1 MNGNR
6 RNYSLSLW
14 DHNDNFIC
22 LLKSSNSDFDG
33 QSYEENLTRNINGEE
48 TLTLSLP
55 MYIFN
60 KDSQTFEE
68 NIRWTKIRN
77 ENKIRYVEYSSIL
90 NIPTD
95 TKEFVLK
102 TFEES
107 RNGEEKIARCTCES
121 LAVYELGKVGWG
133 ISFNE
138 DYISKYELGFKEK
151 NGKKISNC
159 PNLLTLDY
167 WLDKIFYW
175 ETNLGRVSTTEEC
188 TKMLQ
193 GLQLRNED
201 GEPIA
206 DSYTVDPDGNNEF
219 NIIGEP
225 TCDTDDEMEQS
236 GLMNLTGWHWTV
248 SALTKDD
255 PSNVST
261 TTVLYEDPSINR
273 YIEITPNNFVA
284 QSYQSMTDGV
294 ISLRRHPIEE
304 KDYGTY
310 KYVTQVKKHLINV
323 ERSNIFSII
332 QDLCEAFEVWAIF
345 NYTYDNSG
353 KIIDR
358 EILFKTEAI
367 NEDIKFDFAYGKN
380 LETCS
385 RNINSNELVT
395 KLIIPDTEST
405 LNDGQLLSIRQAAGN
420 PTGENYLYNFDYFYD
435 IGSLSRLTN
444 DELNGNGKDDGKG
457 SSEYKINLYSG
468 KLKNINN
475 KISNLQSYLVP
486 LYNRKIEL
494 EGNLAIKEGEITGY
508 MDNIQSL
515 QNKVDAIPPEQTII
529 RSWSDDVN
537 VYNHV
542 GDTRTFSQTTY
553 PETSIQCKYLDFH
566 REDVICD
573 KDIIVTP
580 YSINKDGEVIESKTT
595 SSFSSFIP
603 RAFVYGEWYSTSTT
617 KPLGE
622 DSTNFISFTSGASTT
637 INEGTSKEIT
647 VAFTT
652 VAYNYSDLG
661 DGQFIKGIYFNFESD
676 MSGPISNYARVRYKY
691 FPLAYYYLLMKD
703 YWNKINQTQEQKKE
717 IEKDLQEINNRIVT
731 QELKLNV
738 LLNDKKR
745 LILQFEKDFKPYIR
759 EGYWDT
765 SNYQAQIDTESL
777 DTRKTTSIYEGF
789 ISVNTPLNQLKLN
802 DSLHTYSYYFD
813 LGKASDIDIDS
824 ITMSTWGRED
834 SVSTMIP
841 RYRGNDFELYRG
853 GTVDDGDRL
862 IVAISPSLIDYYVLN
877 GYKTED
883 YKSKITY
890 NTSTSVEITTT
901 TSWTTVTDKVRVVD
915 SYIYLSN
922 DNLITNELTVYGY
935 ENDESSST
943 RLEMFEDFTYD
954 FDYAGYD
961 KDGNRVPLNEQQSY
975 STDIYYDYFTKITL
989 KLTNL
994 NNRILDNATS
1004 TDTAPHYVVNY
1015 TKETTLDYL
1024 MNDATATSKKYAK
1037 PQITYNIGVVD
1048 LSSLNGYENYK
1059 PVLGQK
1065 VPIWDIEM
1073 GFKGIEGFITS
1084 ISKSLENPENTQ
1096 IEIATYKTKFED
1108 IFQKLTATMTD
1119 VRYNE
1124 NSIYKAA
1131 ESFNTD
1137 GTIKT
1142 QVFRK
1147 ALEDNLDRIN
1157 FGVNNDITINE
1168 RDGILLSDRENG
1180 RVVKLIGNGIFL
1192 SEDGTNWK
1200 TGITGEGINS
1210 SALTVGDIDTRKIS
1224 IWNSSE
1230 DQTRFIWDD
1239 EGLKA
1244 YGDKFGEDESSVST
1258 STQNLIDYHKFV
1270 LFNQHGLKFEDNE
1283 RSALSLGWDGLKIS
1297 AQNGALNLDA
1307 DRGLVLQE
1315 YNGVGT
1321 GSATTRLEL
1330 GKLDSNLYGLRLH
1343 DPNGIVTFQNDSGGD
1358 LWLQRHI
1365 RVGGSMNTNNS
1376 VKGANAGIYGGSKN
1390 NTPIEMQMGIR
1401 RNDKGKVIWD
1411 SAPIRF
1417 WAGPQ
1422 SKDSY
1427 TTNIHVTQNEITSAT
1442 NGENFNT
1449 LADNS
1454 SPSLAKFKVSENG
1467 DILAS
1472 GIDVGGWIGQGD
1484 KLHSHNNEAIL
1495 RSNGYSNI
1503 IPVFAIGA
1511 TTNDPDIE
1519 SGTNY
1524 NFKVFRDGRIDIGN
1538 GQFTA
1543 SSTGAVV
1550 AKNITISS
1558 SNSAITG
1565 GTVGGLTIQ
1574 SNGLE
1579 ITENVNGID
1588 YKTALYAYAG
1598 TTEKVL
1604 QMGVSSKPNFYVT
1617 GKGSVVANDITITGD
1632 EDSTNNNVIYIGK
1645 GKFTVTKNG
1654 ILTASSADISGDITA
1669 TGGRIGDDGT
1679 GTKGFT
1685 IGENKIYY
1693 GKKETIDN
1701 NNDGIYLGS
1710 DGIALGKTNVF
1721 KVTNKGAVTMSNV
1734 TITGTGSSNNLI
1746 DATNFKVTQ
1755 NGNVTA
1761 NNITFNGTITAK
1773 YSGNDYTGIN
1783 TNIATVTLDGKDY
1796 NYRVVKGLIVG
1807 RFI

>member
-90 NIPTD
+90 NIPTN

-175 ETNLGRVSTTEEC
+175 ETNLGRVSTPEEC

-201 GEPIA
+201 GNPIA
-206 DSYTVDPDGNNEF
+206 DSCTVDSKGNNEF
-219 NIIGEP
+219 NIIDEP
-225 TCDTDDEMEQS
+225 KCDSDNEMEQS

-261 TTVLYEDPSINR
+261 TTVLYEDPSVNR

-284 QSYQSMTDGV
+284 QSYQSTADGV

-494 EGNLAIKEGEITGY
+494 EGNLAIKKGEITGY

-553 PETSIQCKYLDFH
+553 PNTSIQCKYLDFH

-580 YSINKDGEVIESKTT
+580 YSVDKNGEVIESKTT

-637 INEGTSKEIT
+637 INNEDPNKKIT
-647 VAFTT
+647 VSFTT
-652 VAYNYSDLG
+652 VEYNYSDLG
-661 DGQFIKGIYFNFESD
+661 DNQFIKGIYFNFESGK
-676 MSGPISNYARVRYKY
+676 SGPISNYARVRYKY

-703 YWNKINQTQEQKKE
+703 YWNKINQTKEQKKE
-717 IEKDLQEINNRIVT
+717 IEKDLQEINNRIIT

-824 ITMSTWGRED
+824 ITMKTWGRQD

-862 IVAISPSLIDYYVLN
+862 IVAISPSLIDYYILN
-877 GYKTED
+877 KYEAED

-890 NTSTSVEITTT
+890 NTNTSTKTESTTT
-901 TSWTTVTDKVRVVD
+901 ISWTTVTDNVRVVD

-943 RLEMFEDFTYD
+943 TLKMFEDFTYD

-961 KDGNRVPLNEQQSY
+961 EHGNRVPLNEQQSY

-994 NNRILDNATS
+994 NNRILDNAIS
-1004 TDTAPHYVVNY
+1004 TETVPHYVVNY

-1084 ISKSLENPENTQ
+1084 ISKNLENPENTQ

-1200 TGITGEGINS
+1200 TGITGKGINS
-1210 SALTVGDIDTRKIS
+1210 SVLTSGEIDTKEIL
-1224 IWNSSE
+1224 IYNSSE
-1230 DQTRFIWDD
+1230 DQIRFRWNN

-1270 LFNQHGLKFEDNE
+1270 LFNQHGLKFEDNK

-1307 DRGLVLQE
+1307 NRGLVLQE

-1365 RVGGSMNTNNS
+1365 RVGGSMSTDNS
-1376 VKGANAGIYGGSKN
+1376 VEGANAGIYGGSKN

-1401 RNDKGKVIWD
+1401 RNDKGEVIWD

-1422 SKDSY
+1422 SKNSY
-1427 TTNIHVTQNEITSAT
+1427 TTNIHVTQNEIISAT
-1442 NGENFNT
+1442 NGKNFNT

-1511 TTNDPDIE
+1511 TTSDPDIE

-1524 NFKVFRDGRIDIGN
+1524 NFKVFQDGRIDIGN

-1565 GTVGGLTIQ
+1565 GTVGGLIIQ
-1574 SNGLE
+1574 NNGLE
-1579 ITENVNGID
+1579 ITSTTNNAT

-1598 TTEKVL
+1598 TTTKVL
-1604 QMGVSSKPNFYVT
+1604 QMGLSSNEPDFYVT
-1617 GKGSVVANDITITGD
+1617 GQGALYAYSATI
-1632 EDSTNNNVIYIGK
+1632 K
-1645 GKFTVTKNG
+1645 
-1654 ILTASSADISGDITA
+1654 GDITA
-1669 TGGRIGDDGT
+1669 ESGTIGNFIIGDALHTKNKNSITSDIEGVYINGNKGISVGKGDPKDGGS
-1679 GTKGFT
+1679 GTILYKNGKIVT
-1685 IGENKIYY
+1685 NNIDIQGGNIKIG
-1693 GKKETIDN
+1693 N
-1701 NNDGIYLGS
+1701 NFEV
-1710 DGIALGKTNVF
+1710 TNAG
-1721 KVTNKGAVTMSNV
+1721 KVTIKSGSININNK
-1734 TITGTGSSNNLI
+1734 
-1746 DATNFKVTQ
+1746 NFYVKD
-1755 NGNVTA
+1755 NGDVS
-1761 NNITFNGTITAK
+1761 FKGTITAYDTSDK
-1773 YSGNDYTGIN
+1773 KDYTAIN
-1783 TNIATVTLDGKDY
+1783 STKFTIQNTGTQYTTFK
-1796 NYRVVKGLIVG
+1796 VVRGLIVG
-1807 RFI
+1807 VDR

>member
-33 QSYEENLTRNINGEE
+33 QSYEENLSRNINGEE
-48 TLTLSLP
+48 VLTLSLP

-77 ENKIRYVEYSSIL
+77 ENKIRYVKYSSIL
-90 NIPTD
+90 NIPTS

-138 DYISKYELGFKEK
+138 NYISKHEID
-151 NGKKISNC
+151 NNDS
-159 PNLLTLDY
+159 NLLTLDY

-175 ETNLGRVSTTEEC
+175 ETNLGRVSTPEEC

-201 GEPIA
+201 GYPIA
-206 DSYTVDPDGNNEF
+206 NSYTVDSDGNNKF
-219 NIIGEP
+219 DIIEEP
-225 TCDTDDEMEQS
+225 SCTTLQDMYDS
-236 GLMNLTGWHWTV
+236 GLVNTTGWHWTV

-255 PSNVST
+255 PSNIST
-261 TTVLYEDPSINR
+261 TTVLYEDPSISR
-273 YIEITPNNFVA
+273 YIEITPNNFIA
-284 QSYQSMTDGV
+284 QSYQSTLDGT

-304 KDYGTY
+304 EDYGKY
-310 KYVTQVKKHLINV
+310 KYITQVKKHLMNV

-332 QDLCEAFEVWAIF
+332 QDLCEAFEVWALF

-358 EILFKTEAI
+358 EIVFKTEAI

-435 IGSLSRLTN
+435 IGSLTRLTK
-444 DELNGNGKDDGKG
+444 DELEGKG
-457 SSEYKINLYSG
+457 DENENPSDEYKINLYSG

-475 KISNLQSYLVP
+475 KISNLQAYLVP

-494 EGNLAIKEGEITGY
+494 EGNLVVKEGEITGY

-515 QNKVDAIPPEQTII
+515 QNKVDAIPPEQTVIK
-529 RSWSDDVN
+529 SWSDDPT

-553 PETSIQCKYLDFH
+553 PGTNTEYLYLDFH
-566 REDVICD
+566 REDIICD
-573 KDIIVTP
+573 KNIVVTP
-580 YSINKDGEVIESKTT
+580 YSINSDGEVIESETT
-595 SSFSSFIP
+595 SSFTSFIP
-603 RAFVYGEWYSTSTT
+603 RAFVYGEWHSNSTSLPLEEDDENFVLFKLSSTST
-617 KPLGE
+617 KGVRF
-622 DSTNFISFTSGASTT
+622 NNI
-637 INEGTSKEIT
+637 K
-647 VAFTT
+647 
-652 VAYNYSDLG
+652 YNYSDLG
-661 DGQFIKGIYFNFESD
+661 NEQFIKGIYFNFAPGEK
-676 MSGPISNYARVRYKY
+676 GTLSNYARIRYKY

-703 YWNKINQTQEQKKE
+703 YWDKIQQTQEQEESIKN
-717 IEKDLQEINNRIVT
+717 DLQEINNRIVT

-765 SNYQAQIDTESL
+765 SDYQAQIDTEIL
-777 DTRKTTSIYEGF
+777 DTLSNNSIYEGYT
-789 ISVNTPLNQLKLN
+789 SVTTPLNQLKLN
-802 DSLHTYSYYFD
+802 DSLHTYSYYFI
-813 LGKASDIDIDS
+813 LGTASAIDINS
-824 ITMSTWGRED
+824 ISMKSMGMNNTM
-834 SVSTMIP
+834 VP

-853 GTVDDGDRL
+853 GVENDNTQL
-862 IVAISPSLIDYYVLN
+862 IVAISPSLIDYYNLHN
-877 GYKTED
+877 YSMD
-883 YKSKITY
+883 LYKSIVTY
-890 NTSTSVEITTT
+890 KENNSTTT
-901 TSWTTVTDKVRVVD
+901 KTINWSTVEDNLNIVD
-915 SYIYLSN
+915 SYIYLTN
-922 DNLITNELTVYGY
+922 DNIITNELSIIGYKDISTTVQ
-935 ENDESSST
+935 
-943 RLEMFEDFTYD
+943 LEMFEDFIYD

-961 KDGNRVPLNEQQSY
+961 NSGNRIPLNEQQSY

-989 KLTNL
+989 KLTNV
-994 NNRILDNATS
+994 NNAILDYAASINTK
-1004 TDTAPHYVVNY
+1004 PHYIVNC

-1037 PQITYNIGVVD
+1037 PQITYSIGVVD

-1059 PVLGQK
+1059 PILGQK
-1065 VPIWDIEM
+1065 VPIWDNEM
-1073 GFKGIEGFITS
+1073 GFKGLEGFITS
-1084 ISKSLENPENTQ
+1084 ISKNLENPENTQ

-1131 ESFNTD
+1131 NSFNTD

-1147 ALEDNLDRIN
+1147 SLEENLDRVN

-1168 RDGILLSDRENG
+1168 RDGILLSDRDNG
-1180 RVVKLIGNGIFL
+1180 RAVKLIGNGIFL
-1192 SEDGTNWK
+1192 SEDGINWK

-1210 SALTVGDIDTRKIS
+1210 SALVAGDIDTRNIS
-1224 IWNSSE
+1224 IWNSTE
-1230 DQTRFIWDD
+1230 DQIRFVWND
-1239 EGLKA
+1239 EGLIA
-1244 YGDKFGEDESSVST
+1244 YGDKFGETESSVST
-1258 STQNLIDYHKFV
+1258 STQNLIDYNKFV
-1270 LFNQHGLKFEDNE
+1270 KFNQHGLKFDDNG
-1283 RSALSLGWDGLKIS
+1283 RSALSLGWNGLKIS
-1297 AQNGALNLDA
+1297 TQNNSLNLDA
-1307 DRGLVLQE
+1307 DKGLILQQWSGE
-1315 YNGVGT
+1315 GT
-1321 GSATTRLEL
+1321 ATTRLEL

-1343 DPNGIVTFQNDSGGD
+1343 DPNGIVTFQNDSQGD

-1365 RVGGSMNTNNS
+1365 RVGGSMTSGNTVTN
-1376 VKGANAGIYGGSKN
+1376 ANAGIYGYE
-1390 NTPIEMQMGIR
+1390 TEVPIEMQMGIR
-1401 RNDKGKVIWD
+1401 RNNNGEIIWD
-1411 SAPIRF
+1411 STPIRF

-1422 SKDSY
+1422 SKDNY
-1427 TTNIHVTQNEITSAT
+1427 LDNIHVSAVDIESASSEYY
-1442 NGENFNT
+1442 ENFTGLTN
-1449 LADNS
+1449 NS
-1454 SPSLAKFKVSENG
+1454 SPSLAKFKVSANG

-1503 IPVFAIGA
+1503 LPVFAIGTA
-1511 TTNDPDIE
+1511 TNNPDIE

-1524 NFKVFRDGRIDIGN
+1524 NFKVYQDGSIDIGN

-1550 AKNITISS
+1550 AKNITILGGNTSTS
-1558 SNSAITG
+1558 ITSG
-1565 GTVGGLTIQ
+1565 SIGGLTINN
-1574 SNGLE
+1574 SGLE
-1579 ITENVNGID
+1579 IVQNG
-1588 YKTALYAYAG
+1588 YKTALYAVAG
-1598 TTEKVL
+1598 NTNNKAFQL
-1604 QMGVSSKPNFYVT
+1604 GLANDPSFYIT
-1617 GKGSVVANDITITGD
+1617 GKGSVVANDITITGKSNT
-1632 EDSTNNNVIYIGK
+1632 STDVINISNGT
-1645 GKFTVTKNG
+1645 FTVTKNG
-1654 ILTASSADISGDITA
+1654 ALTATAATIVGKITA
-1669 TGGRIGDDGT
+1669 EEGSIGDFEIKNGNIYT
-1679 GTKGFT
+1679 S
-1685 IGENKIYY
+1685 NK
-1693 GKKETIDN
+1693 TTFAN
-1701 NNDGIYLGS
+1701 NANGIFLGS
-1710 DGIALGKTNVF
+1710 QGLKIGSGFSATN
-1721 KVTNKGAVTMSNV
+1721 TGAVTLSNV
-1734 TITGTGSSNNLI
+1734 IITGTGSSNNLI
-1746 DATNFKVTQ
+1746 NATNFQVTQ

-1761 NNITFNGTITAK
+1761 NNITFNGTITAN
-1773 YSGNDYTGIN
+1773 YGGNNYTGIN

-1796 NYRVVKGLIVG
+1796 NYRVVRGLIVG
-1807 RFI
+1807 RFV